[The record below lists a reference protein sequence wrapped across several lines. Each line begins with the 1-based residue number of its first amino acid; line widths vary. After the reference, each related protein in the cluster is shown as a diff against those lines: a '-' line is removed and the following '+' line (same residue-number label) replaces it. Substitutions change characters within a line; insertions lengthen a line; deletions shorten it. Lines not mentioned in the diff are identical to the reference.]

1 MRLLPW
7 LLFAGTAL
15 VCLVTAMFGIQ
26 PNDEGL
32 MLQAAARIAGGQA
45 PYRDFWWFYPPGQPV
60 LLGGLWAALGPSLLT
75 WKVVRALAAGA
86 VALLA
91 WRLARRGGAPGWA
104 AVLAWLA
111 TTFALAYPSGP
122 HPFPVTLALCL
133 GALLCLERPVLAG
146 ALTGAAAFWRL
157 EFAAYL
163 MLGVL
168 LAYAVRDGWS
178 RAAVRYAGTAVGVAA
193 VLFAPFVVIAGPGDA
208 FELLVRYPLLD
219 FGDFQALPFP
229 LDYDGPLNTGSP
241 GGFLSDSAEALL
253 LFYLPLALVLG
264 LAGGL
269 AAVALPFRREEWWR
283 VAVAVFSLGMLHYL
297 LARADAFHTGPLA
310 VMVAVLAAWAA
321 PALEPRDGR
330 RAAGVV
336 AAALALAGLGFAV
349 VEGADRA
356 WLVLR
361 GGGVTLSLPVADGV
375 RVPARDA
382 RVLEATVRAIGDRV
396 PSGEPIYVAPRR
408 SDLVTA
414 GNPLLYVLAD
424 RPNPTRYDIQAPG
437 VVTSEPVQREIVAD
451 LRRTRPRV
459 VVRDTSPLTAAREPN
474 AAGRSSG
481 VTLLDDYIASAY
493 REAERHGALVVLV
506 PR

>member
-1 MRLLPW
+1 MRLSWLP
-7 LLFAGTAL
+7 FAGAAL
-15 VCLVTAMFGIQ
+15 ACFAASMFGIQ

-32 MLQAAARIAGGQA
+32 MLQAAARIADGQA
-45 PYRDFWWFYPPGQPV
+45 PYADFWWFYPPGQPV
-60 LLGGLWAALGPSLLT
+60 LLGGLWAALGPSLLA

-91 WRLARRGGAPGWA
+91 WRLARRGGAPDWA
-104 AVLAWLA
+104 AALAWA
-111 TTFALAYPSGP
+111 GSAFALAYPSGP
-122 HPFPVTLALCL
+122 HPFPITLALCL
-133 GALLCLERPVLAG
+133 GALLCLERPALAG

-163 MLGVL
+163 MLGAL
-168 LAYAVRDGWS
+168 LAYAVREYRS
-178 RAAVRYAGTAVGVAA
+178 RAALRYAGTAAAVAA
-193 VLFAPFVVIAGPGDA
+193 ALFAPFVVMAGPGDA

-219 FGDFQALPFP
+219 FGDYQSLPFP

-241 GGFLSDSAEALL
+241 GGFLSDSAESLL

-264 LAGGL
+264 LAGAL
-269 AAVALPFRREEWWR
+269 AAGALTFARDEWRR

-321 PALEPRDGR
+321 PALSR
-330 RAAGVV
+330 RAAAPVAAG
-336 AAALALAGLGFAV
+336 AAALALAGLAFAV
-349 VEGADRA
+349 VEGADRL

-361 GGGVTLSLPVADGV
+361 GGGVPLQLPVADGV
-375 RVPARDA
+375 RVPEAQAHVLETTVREVQA
-382 RVLEATVRAIGDRV
+382 RVPPG
-396 PSGEPIYVAPRR
+396 SPIYVVPRR

-414 GNPLLYVLAD
+414 GNPLLYVLTG
-424 RPNPTRYDIQAPG
+424 RPNPTRYDIEAPG

-451 LRRTRPRV
+451 LERARPRV
-459 VVRDTSPLTAAREPN
+459 VVRDTSRVTAVREPN

-481 VTLLDDYIASAY
+481 VRLLDDYIARTY
-493 REAERHGALVVLV
+493 RRVVRHGSLVILE
-506 PR
+506 RR